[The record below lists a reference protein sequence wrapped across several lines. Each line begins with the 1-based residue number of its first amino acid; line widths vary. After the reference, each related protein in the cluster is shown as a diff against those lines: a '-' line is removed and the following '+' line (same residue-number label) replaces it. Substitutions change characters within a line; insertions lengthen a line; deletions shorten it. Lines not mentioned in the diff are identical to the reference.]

1 MISCSYCG
9 QPQPAEKPCHACKD
23 AEAIRLVEQMPEE
36 EDDRTPEPYDRGSA
50 RPRSVGHTSIDGF
63 GLGNVVSV
71 TLNGE
76 AVPFRHGKDGTID
89 FKLPDGPGSYMLR
102 LETSLWRG
110 VDDCRERDRS
120 MLPST
125 GAEYTQ
131 INGVRRT
138 GPDED
143 DRLLSDLGYKPLPR
157 VPGCRDV
164 DWQVWYG
171 GTARCTVLTDVAKHE
186 YVASKG
192 TDWRLS
198 AVTPRQ

>member
-36 EDDRTPEPYDRGSA
+36 EDDRTPEPYDALSRLG
-50 RPRSVGHTSIDGF
+50 RCSVGSTSVDGF

-76 AVPFRHGKDGTID
+76 AGRV
-89 FKLPDGPGSYMLR
+89 
-102 LETSLWRG
+102 

-143 DRLLSDLGYKPLPR
+143 DQRLADLGYKPLPR

-164 DWQVWYG
+164 EWQVWYG
-171 GTARCTVLTDVAKHE
+171 GTAWCTVLTDVAKHE
-186 YVASKG
+186 YVASRG
-192 TDWRLS
+192 TEWRLS